1 MAGIGLTSG
10 AGMGSSS
17 SSGKGVVSNG
27 IGPSSGMIST
37 PQTTGASIASLLGG
51 KAPQQAINP
60 ANLPGGANYI
70 QWQKD
75 AAKGNTAAQGM
86 LAGTMPLANTV
97 GPAQYLGGSSVASP
111 GAVQGLPS
119 WGTPTAS
126 QPSATPA
133 ATPTVNT
140 AEANPDSKAIIEQLR
155 SRAAGDMGLPGEL
168 DAATR
173 EIRDRASA
181 GIEGDTIAQI
191 RSGRLGDSSGQRD
204 ADARGD
210 LQREQINKI
219 TTDLTLGR
227 ERDRDA
233 LNLSTANLAL
243 GQSGQ
248 QLSAT
253 GQAQQ
258 AQLSQQ
264 AEARAQASD
273 NWQRQ
278 AAADAAVRDAQ
289 QTSWNTLLNL
299 LS

>member
-17 SSGKGVVSNG
+17 SSGSGGVSKTLVGDGNG
-27 IGPSSGMIST
+27 SSKLTQVPSSLVQNI
-37 PQTTGASIASLLGG
+37 
-51 KAPQQAINP
+51 
-60 ANLPGGANYI
+60 
-70 QWQKD
+70 
-75 AAKGNTAAQGM
+75 
-86 LAGTMPLANTV
+86 
-97 GPAQYLGGSSVASP
+97 LGGSSAS
-111 GAVQGLPS
+111 GAVPGTLGVYSGNQGKP
-119 WGTPTAS
+119 AVS
-126 QPSATPA
+126 QPVSASLPA
-133 ATPTVNT
+133 WGAPTTLAAASPTVNT
-140 AEANPDSKAIIEQLR
+140 AEANPVSNEIISTLK